1 MLKKIFITQRVDI
14 INNERRDSCSQDWNN
29 LAINCGFIPI
39 FVPNNI
45 KLVCPLLSSISPN
58 GIILTGGND
67 LVEYNGNTPER
78 DEVENLLIKYALIN
92 NLPLLGVCRRMQMIL
107 NYFNNKLVKVNNHV
121 KTQHILDN
129 GDIVN
134 SFHNWGCINCSKPL
148 EVLAKSYDNCIEEI
162 KYGKIKG
169 IMWHPERYKPLRE
182 KDVIMI
188 RGVLEL

>member
-1 MLKKIFITQRVDI
+1 MLKKIFISQRVDI
-14 INNERRDSCSQDWNN
+14 INNERRDSCSQEWNE

-45 KLVCPLLSSISPN
+45 KLLCSLLSSISPD

-78 DEVENLLIKYALIN
+78 DEVESLLIKYALIN
-92 NLPLLGVCRRMQMIL
+92 NLPLLGVCRGMQMIL
-107 NYFNNKLVKVNNHV
+107 NYFNNKLVKV
-121 KTQHILDN
+121 DN

-134 SFHNWGCINCSKPL
+134 SFHNWGCINCSNPL
-148 EVLAKSYDNCIEEI
+148 EVLAKSNDNCIEEI
-162 KYGKIKG
+162 KYRKIRG

-182 KDVIMI
+182 RDIIMI

>member
-1 MLKKIFITQRVDI
+1 MLKKIFISQRVDI
-14 INNERRDSCSQDWNN
+14 INNERRDSCSQEWNE

-45 KLVCPLLSSISPN
+45 KLLCSLLPSISPD

-78 DEVENLLIKYALIN
+78 DEVESLLIKYALIN
-92 NLPLLGVCRRMQMIL
+92 NLPLLGVCRGMQMIL

-121 KTQHILDN
+121 RTQHILDN
-129 GDIVN
+129 GDIVT
-134 SFHNWGCINCSKPL
+134 SFHNWGCINCSNPL
-148 EVLAKSYDNCIEEI
+148 EVLAKSNDNCIEEI
-162 KYGKIKG
+162 KYRKIRG

-182 KDVIMI
+182 RDIIMI

>member
-1 MLKKIFITQRVDI
+1 MLKKIFISQRVDI
-14 INNERRDSCSQDWNN
+14 INNERRDSCSQEWNE

-45 KLVCPLLSSISPN
+45 KLVYSLLSSISPD

-67 LVEYNGNTPER
+67 LVKYYGNSPER
-78 DEVENLLIKYALIN
+78 DEVESLLIEYALIN
-92 NLPLLGVCRRMQMIL
+92 NLPLLGVCRGMQMIL
-107 NYFNNKLVKVNNHV
+107 NYFNNKLVKVKNHV
-121 KTQHILDN
+121 RTQHILDN
-129 GDIVN
+129 GYIVN

-148 EVLAKSYDNCIEEI
+148 EVLAKSNDNCIEEI
-162 KYGKIKG
+162 KYAKIKG

-182 KDVIMI
+182 KDIIMI